1 MPSLHSQGIKRGPHL
16 IFTQKLDAE
25 NANEALE
32 LSNSRPVFQ
41 KFIPCVNNG
50 SSLFS
55 PRSTTK
61 AGSLSSDMWWR
72 ALFDV
77 QGSGLLVANSAGHQA
92 AQQPTSLAPTPGV
105 VWSTCGTAF
114 GITVDF
120 NNRTKSAENSCV
132 LEQKKLLG
140 SLSKFRR
147 QLKAHGF
154 REGRRTTEDRLGR
167 IAGLQS
173 DMKKCRLSDENGVEV
188 VAEAQRDDDDVKI
201 GFSFSSSPGSPC
213 PDVEFPAGLVVLHA
227 YAMEGI
233 TSSAP
238 WSSYTLA
245 QATCLHSYF

>member
-1 MPSLHSQGIKRGPHL
+1 MPSLYSQGINRGPHL
-16 IFTQKLDAE
+16 ILTQKFDAE

-32 LSNSRPVFQ
+32 VSDSGPVFQ
-41 KFIPCVNNG
+41 KFIPGVNNG

-61 AGSLSSDMWWR
+61 AGSLSCDMWWR
-72 ALFDV
+72 ALFEV
-77 QGSGLLVANSAGHQA
+77 QGSGLLVVNSAGHQA
-92 AQQPTSLAPTPGV
+92 AQQPTSLAPTSGF

-114 GITVDF
+114 GITADF
-120 NNRTKSAENSCV
+120 NNRANLAGSSCV
-132 LEQKKLLG
+132 LDNKKLLG

-167 IAGLQS
+167 IASLQS
-173 DMKKCRLSDENGVEV
+173 DMKKCRLSDENGAEV
-188 VAEAQRDDDDVKI
+188 VAEAQRDDGDVKI
-201 GFSFSSSPGSPC
+201 GFSFSSLPGSPC

-238 WSSYTLA
+238 WSSYA
-245 QATCLHSYF
+245 QAQAACLRPSF